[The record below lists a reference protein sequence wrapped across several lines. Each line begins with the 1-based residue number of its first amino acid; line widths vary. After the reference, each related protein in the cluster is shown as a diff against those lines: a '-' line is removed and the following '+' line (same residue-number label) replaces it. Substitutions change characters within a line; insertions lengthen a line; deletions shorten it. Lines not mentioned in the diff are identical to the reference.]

1 MVDYIKQIQKG
12 GMVEITN
19 LEELFEFT
27 YQLKESIN
35 YPTRKKVVDKIEGLC
50 LLQQFKISTQTVRES
65 NILVEEFEKI
75 INSLCKR

>member
-12 GMVEITN
+12 GMVTITN

-35 YPTRKKVVDKIEGLC
+35 YPTRKKVVERIEGLC
-50 LLQQFKISTQTVRES
+50 LLQQFKINTQTIKES
-65 NILVEEFEKI
+65 NFLVEEFEKI
-75 INSLCKR
+75 IYTLCKR